1 MTSVPACRTL
11 RTDANSLSSRHGIS
25 LRQVSA
31 AQFLVDAGNDV
42 TAAAADN
49 DCGTSDV
56 GAGPC
61 CCCCAGAEAVTWSN
75 IL

>member
-11 RTDANSLSSRHGIS
+11 RTDANSLSSRDRIS
-25 LRQVSA
+25 LRQVSVA
-31 AQFLVDAGNDV
+31 RFLVDAGNDV
-42 TAAAADN
+42 TAADN
-49 DCGTSDV
+49 DCGASDV

-61 CCCCAGAEAVTWSN
+61 CCAGADAVTWSN